1 MYQQVSVKYR
11 LNLTKIE
18 NGISQHLTNTLA
30 ILPVMLV
37 SKMYQLVSVK
47 FWSKITM
54 LEISVNQYL
63 SAITNTNGYLTNV
76 TNTL

>member
-1 MYQQVSVKYR
+1 
-11 LNLTKIE
+11 
-18 NGISQHLTNTLA
+18 
-30 ILPVMLV
+30 MLF

-63 SAITNTNGYLTNV
+63 SAITNTSGYLTNV